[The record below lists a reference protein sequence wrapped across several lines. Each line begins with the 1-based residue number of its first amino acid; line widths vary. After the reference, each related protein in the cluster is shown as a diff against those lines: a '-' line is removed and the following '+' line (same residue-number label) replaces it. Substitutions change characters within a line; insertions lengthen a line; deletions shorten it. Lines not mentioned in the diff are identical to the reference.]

1 MSNICGMEY
10 LKWSAANQDRMEF
23 YDFLTGHSDSVLTIS
38 QSDISISRP
47 CGFSGVLTHC
57 FHQLVGSSVL
67 AHVPAVYSPNMTYSP
82 PQGPGRV
89 LLIFTVVC
97 LPEMP
102 CLPEMCFRCT
112 NPCFQW

>member
-38 QSDISISRP
+38 QSHISISRP
-47 CGFSGVLTHC
+47 CGFIGVLSHY

-67 AHVPAVYSPNMTYSP
+67 AHVSS
-82 PQGPGRV
+82 RV
-89 LLIFTVVC
+89 LTQYDVQPATGPRKGVADLYCGVLT
-97 LPEMP
+97 
-102 CLPEMCFRCT
+102 RDAKCT